1 MTDDGKLKHQVNLP
15 GAVPRNNSSINTR
28 HTPIMSKSGVKSY
41 EEDKANT
48 IAYINAVAD
57 LLKEHNRQI
66 APIVESYK
74 RRTGQ

>member
-1 MTDDGKLKHQVNLP
+1 MTDDGKLKHKVNLP
-15 GAVPRNNSSINTR
+15 GAVPRNNIPTNTKPM
-28 HTPIMSKSGVKSY
+28 PIMSKSGVKSY

-48 IAYINAVAD
+48 IAYINAVAE

-74 RRTGQ
+74 RRNGQ